1 MSLTH
6 SVSDWQGHLLS
17 CPGQLKSKSDPKS
30 IACLTGFSALWN
42 IHRHLKTTPI
52 CRFVTFSVCTFY
64 QHHHPVDGP
73 GLIHPCKKNRCS
85 FSSIAPQLET
95 GKQTQTS
102 EMVSNVC
109 TCSKGVERQGGG
121 RRKVNKCLKN
131 SFNVEEHYFW
141 NMPGHILWQQWS
153 HQYSRDFAN
162 CSSWQKVII
171 TSKN

>member
-1 MSLTH
+1 MRPPKRDWSSHYKKDGEQLICLSILFST
-6 SVSDWQGHLLS
+6 SVIQ
-17 CPGQLKSKSDPKS
+17 KSKSDPKS

-85 FSSIAPQLET
+85 FTSIAPQLET

-131 SFNVEEHYFW
+131 SFNVEEHYF
-141 NMPGHILWQQWS
+141 
-153 HQYSRDFAN
+153 
-162 CSSWQKVII
+162 
-171 TSKN
+171 

>member
-1 MSLTH
+1 MICMKIILKLPGLWFWFG
-6 SVSDWQGHLLS
+6 VSEAAKEGLEFALQERWRATDLPKYTVFHIQ
-17 CPGQLKSKSDPKS
+17 KSKSDPKS

-131 SFNVEEHYFW
+131 SFNVEEHYF
-141 NMPGHILWQQWS
+141 
-153 HQYSRDFAN
+153 
-162 CSSWQKVII
+162 
-171 TSKN
+171 